1 MQDQWPNLDWYQY
14 LRLWEHL
21 PSHMKR
27 VSELVGVEERFLN
40 RAMRNRPPTRSEAQQ
55 HSLRVHKR
63 FYVTLALHDLVH
75 EVPLDTVARKYG
87 ANRGM
92 LQSLQSSAATFAGM
106 VTVFCR
112 KLGWNNLEM
121 LLSQFQNRLSFGIE
135 RELCDLVRISALNA
149 FRARVLYS
157 AGYHTVA
164 TVAAASHA
172 EVEKHIRNAT
182 PFQSSKKSEGESD
195 YELRRRMRAK
205 CVWVNDGKALTEAE
219 AAQEIVM
226 EACALVKEDALKLGI
241 TWKPGVTVSNGEK
254 NSTTVANSDVCPN
267 QKVDV
272 ANSDGK
278 EESAKDV
285 QACKVTEPET
295 RQETSTPCSNTSTA
309 TSLCLTTS
317 KSIISSKDAV
327 MSLPT
332 QMDVN
337 QNRNI
342 TKNIPSETPLI
353 PRSIASSTEKHNFP
367 PYQPLSTT
375 CSEKQKHGE
384 TSINLRNQMDVSPN
398 MNVSQNIPSETPQI
412 PRSIA
417 SSTEKHNF
425 PLNQPLST
433 TCSEKQKHGETPINL
448 PNQMDVSLN
457 RNVSKNIPSETTL
470 LPRGIA
476 LSKGKPNFPRNQS
489 PSTTCSAEKQKHGSK
504 TKEKDRE
511 TPRKKRDASLKR
523 KHSMTKSPK
532 DCHGA
537 KVKLMDR
544 EKTPGVSEKQIN
556 NPELLLDRKMPSGS
570 KSDQKDNFYADCL
583 DNFKMKEHITPT
595 KRKARGV
602 LHLESSPG
610 TQKGPSR
617 KEPTNSNS
625 KKSSN
630 AVEKGNH
637 LQATAKFSNEN
648 KTPKR
653 KDSSSNHSVKKQLGF
668 VVENQ
673 SDSNNP
679 TSEVAPNIFMCNPAF
694 LNAKTPTGKQIEV
707 QDESPELI
715 AGEIH
720 DIIPTQSKL
729 PFTEIEYK
737 TTSPDLL
744 VVSPE
749 LYSEA
754 LFPDYESPSDKS
766 SEMQEN
772 LDTSVQGAVVSIQ
785 GKDKKIVED
794 DDGTK
799 NEVPD
804 DQPNTP
810 CRAGNKISSE
820 IHDSSVVSQQID
832 KKTEEDITNLVA
844 ICTPGMFDSE
854 MSFSEVP
861 LGGKKSPEVVSAD
874 PYSPERCRENTAQPG
889 RNPEVFQ
896 PISSSLQTTPEQSKQ
911 CFEESLNSLE
921 KFKRSPEQSRTCS
934 DSFSLR
940 LSQSFESASDSDL
953 STRTLAAV
961 AALEKQEMI
970 AENSEGDKRNLTE
983 NQDNKQNL
991 MDIQGKEEHHTDNK
1005 VSEGSQGFQ
1014 EVSNISLLT
1023 LATIEAMDEELRQNP
1038 AFSHEQRKEETKSAC
1053 SSDQSR
1059 LSCPANEKRFTG
1071 IKQCNLPAKPA
1082 VSTIS
1087 RSQIKL
1093 FETHDGLKKSHTGSN
1108 LPFSIIDITKDRDVF
1123 ETFIEDC
1130 KINSFSFSV
1139 ALEKRQPSCSTI
1151 GRKFNKGAKRSTKRQ
1166 MPRLAIEADN
1176 LIVVGVAVCWE
1187 NRKVY
1192 YLSLEE
1198 ETNDQGQVPWEMRI
1212 DSFQKIMEW
1221 HRDDH
1226 VKIAF
1231 GVKKQYK
1238 VSENWM

>member
-1 MQDQWPNLDWYQY
+1 
-14 LRLWEHL
+14 
-21 PSHMKR
+21 MKR
-27 VSELVGVEERFLN
+27 VSELVGVEEGFLN
-40 RAMRNRPPTRSEAQQ
+40 RAIRNRPPTRSEAQR

-219 AAQEIVM
+219 AAQEIVK

-241 TWKPGVTVSNGEK
+241 TWKPGVTVSNDSK
-254 NSTTVANSDVCPN
+254 TVTNSDVCHN

-272 ANSDGK
+272 ANSDGQ
-278 EESAKDV
+278 EESSKDV

-295 RQETSTPCSNTSTA
+295 RQETPATCGYTSTA
-309 TSLCLTTS
+309 TSLCPTTS

-327 MSLPT
+327 MSLLT

-337 QNRNI
+337 QNENV
-342 TKNIPSETPLI
+342 TKNIPFETPQI
-353 PRSIASSTEKHNFP
+353 PRSIASSTEKPILP
-367 PYQPLSTT
+367 PNQSLSTT
-375 CSEKQKHGE
+375 CSEKQKHAE

-398 MNVSQNIPSETPQI
+398 
-412 PRSIA
+412 
-417 SSTEKHNF
+417 
-425 PLNQPLST
+425 
-433 TCSEKQKHGETPINL
+433 
-448 PNQMDVSLN
+448 

-470 LPRGIA
+470 FPRSIA
-476 LSKGKPNFPRNQS
+476 LCKGKADFPRNQS

-511 TPRKKRDASLKR
+511 TPKKKRDASLKR
-523 KHSMTKSPK
+523 KHSMSKSPK
-532 DCHGA
+532 DCHRP

-544 EKTPGVSEKQIN
+544 EKTPGISEKQMDN
-556 NPELLLDRKMPSGS
+556 SESVLDSQIPLGS

-583 DNFKMKEHITPT
+583 DNFKMKERVTPN

-602 LHLESSPG
+602 LHLETSPV

-630 AVEKGNH
+630 AVEKSNQ

-653 KDSSSNHSVKKQLGF
+653 KDSSSNNSVKKQLGF
-668 VVENQ
+668 VAENQ
-673 SDSNNP
+673 PESDFNINNP
-679 TSEVAPNIFMCNPAF
+679 TSEVAPNIFTGNPAF
-694 LNAKTPTGKQIEV
+694 SNTKTPTGKQIEV

-715 AGEIH
+715 TGEIQNNM
-720 DIIPTQSKL
+720 PTQSKL

-737 TTSPDLL
+737 TTSLDLL

-754 LFPDYESPSDKS
+754 LFPDYESPRDKG

-772 LDTSVQGAVVSIQ
+772 LDTSVQGIIVSIQ
-785 GKDKKIVED
+785 GKDKKIIED
-794 DDGTK
+794 NDGAK
-799 NEVPD
+799 SKVPD
-804 DQPNTP
+804 DKLHTP

-820 IHDSSVVSQQID
+820 LHNSSAVNQQID
-832 KKTEEDITNLVA
+832 KRPEEDITNLVA

-854 MSFSEVP
+854 MSFSEVS
-861 LGGKKSPEVVSAD
+861 LGKKKSPEAVSTHSH
-874 PYSPERCRENTAQPG
+874 SPERYRENTEQPV

-896 PISSSLQTTPEQSKQ
+896 PISNSMQTTPKQSKQ
-911 CFEESLNSLE
+911 RFEESPNSLE
-921 KFKRSPEQSRTCS
+921 KFKASPEQSRRSS

-953 STRTLAAV
+953 SARTLAAV
-961 AALEKQEMI
+961 AALERQEI
-970 AENSEGDKRNLTE
+970 IVENSEGDKRNLTE

-991 MDIQGKEEHHTDNK
+991 MDIQGKEKHHTDNK

-1023 LATIEAMDEELRQNP
+1023 LAAIEAMDEELRQNP
-1038 AFSHEQRKEETKSAC
+1038 AFSHERRKEETKSAC
-1053 SSDQSR
+1053 TSHESR
-1059 LSCPANEKRFTG
+1059 FSCPANGKQFTG

-1082 VSTIS
+1082 VRTIS

-1176 LIVVGVAVCWE
+1176 LIVMGVAACWE

-1221 HRDDH
+1221 HRDNH

-1231 GVKKQYK
+1231 GVKEQYK